1 MDVSVKIPFE
11 TLADIVRQLS
21 ALEKARLQLVLQ
33 EDSIS
38 PQEESLTDL
47 LLNGPVFTEEQIET
61 IRETRKEINQ
71 WRSKPL

>member
-21 ALEKARLQLVLQ
+21 ALDKARLQLVLQ

-61 IRETRKEINQ
+61 IRETRKEIN
-71 WRSKPL
+71 

>member
-21 ALEKARLQLVLQ
+21 ALDKARLQLVLQ

>member
-1 MDVSVKIPFE
+1 VKIPFE

>member
-1 MDVSVKIPFE
+1 MKIPFE